1 MKINKAT
8 VVFIILAIW
17 IVFSVLYIIN
27 DVWQDFQLRYA
38 EQAFTQGREEG
49 AMNAYGMVGQA
60 AVTQVE
66 EGCKNL
72 IPLNLGK
79 DEAGKDIII
88 SLINAE
94 CLDKEEEVNVELP
107 EE

>member
-8 VVFIILAIW
+8 VIFIILIIW
-17 IVFSVLYIIN
+17 VVFSLFYIIN
-27 DVWQDFQLRYA
+27 DVWQDFQSRYA
-38 EQAFTQGREEG
+38 QQALIQGREEG

-60 AVTQVE
+60 AAKQLE

-72 IPLNLGK
+72 IPLTFGK
-79 DEAGKDIII
+79 DESGKEIVVN
-88 SLINAE
+88 LVNAE
-94 CLDKEEEVNVELP
+94 CLDNGQEAPEVP